1 MIWAEGRTE
10 IERATGSFHLIPR
23 ITGIHR
29 GRRAVIR
36 RAVLAFG
43 METSGILKSILGR
56 RDGIKQRDHGRS
68 HEDDAPND
76 EEGRE
81 GAHRSRVRK
90 CDESQVLL
98 PFHQDIKATKRASDE
113 RLNIRLKSNSSRQ
126 PRRASFG
133 RRSKSMAARTG
144 TVFAEPVSE
153 V

>member
-1 MIWAEGRTE
+1 
-10 IERATGSFHLIPR
+10 
-23 ITGIHR
+23 
-29 GRRAVIR
+29 
-36 RAVLAFG
+36 
-43 METSGILKSILGR
+43 
-56 RDGIKQRDHGRS
+56 
-68 HEDDAPND
+68 
-76 EEGRE
+76 
-81 GAHRSRVRK
+81 VRK